1 MVRICGIII
10 FLVSFTGYTNVSAQ
24 QLKNNNQENAIFSDI
39 GVVSFQN
46 DEYLIMGILVDD
58 LQKTLE
64 IWNVPDSQ
72 GYPKLSS
79 VTKIKRNEPLSLF
92 LIYGTRKNEINMTYD
107 FRTLRPDGTFSIN
120 TALGLEIAKGNSP
133 NDLLQ
138 SARQMPIW
146 IGDETDSFGKYQFHI
161 NVFDNHNLLVNLI
174 LEFNL
179 TE

>member
-1 MVRICGIII
+1 
-10 FLVSFTGYTNVSAQ
+10 
-24 QLKNNNQENAIFSDI
+24 
-39 GVVSFQN
+39 
-46 DEYLIMGILVDD
+46 
-58 LQKTLE
+58 LE

-72 GYPKLSS
+72 GYPQLSS

-92 LIYGTRKNEINMTYD
+92 FIYGTRKNEINMTYD

-120 TALGLEIAKGNSP
+120 TAMGLEIAKGNSP

-161 NVFDNHNLLVNLI
+161 SVFDNNNLIVNLI